1 MPETV
6 AQPTRSRALTRF
18 RIAVT
23 DQDIAKA
30 QRNNSYKCVVSET
43 IARTIP
49 DATRIET
56 DTQTIRFTRHG
67 ERLIFLTPYVVTG
80 YVIAFD
86 AGDEIHPFSFQL
98 RDPMKVKRRHF
109 TPAGHARHVAKV
121 RAGRQVL
128 KEAQRRGASIDAPE
142 VKAAA
147 REAAKA
153 AYRASKA
160 AHPGQTQV
168 LGPGR
173 RVTPRVFKRKART
186 FGMRLLRINRQS
198 VAES

>member
-6 AQPTRSRALTRF
+6 TQPTRSRALTRF
-18 RIAVT
+18 RIVVT
-23 DQDIAKA
+23 EQDIEKA

-56 DTQTIRFTRHG
+56 DTQTIRFTRGG

-86 AGDEIHPFSFQL
+86 AGDPIHPFSFQL
-98 RDPMKVKRRHF
+98 RDPMKAKRRHF
-109 TPAGHARHVAKV
+109 TAAGHARHVAKV
-121 RAGRQVL
+121 RAGRKVL
-128 KEAQRRGASIDAPE
+128 ADARRRGESIDAPE
-142 VKAAA
+142 VKTAA

-153 AYRASKA
+153 AYRAAKV
-160 AHPGQTQV
+160 AHPGQTQI

-173 RVTPRVFKRKART
+173 RVTPRVFKRKARS
-186 FGMRLLRINRQS
+186 FGYRLLRINQPT
-198 VAES
+198 VTAG